1 MKSITLEGEVIKE
14 LISKGSKS
22 EHEAVL
28 LVVDEDTRYKLGRRG
43 GHPFQDD
50 ELDKLVGKYV
60 SAKGVI
66 YRGNSFIIESYQD
79 IQEKRRD
86 Q

>member
-50 ELDKLVGKYV
+50 ELEGLVGKYI
-60 SAKGVI
+60 SA
-66 YRGNSFIIESYQD
+66 RGMIQNHSFIVESYQ
-79 IQEKRRD
+79 EKK
-86 Q
+86 QNQ